1 MSASRVSSHLPKYQT
16 FIDSISSLDLPISG
30 SELHGMMC
38 GYLSA
43 GATHKGEE
51 YFRALMLNKDDSS
64 RAAIL
69 ALFDVYA
76 VSQQQ
81 ISNLDF
87 EFQLMLP
94 EEDESLSTRAQAFSE
109 WCDGFI
115 QGLVMAGVDVEQIE
129 EEEVQDA
136 IQHIAEF
143 AKLDYDSLNIDEEDE
158 RALMEVSEYARMAVL
173 RIYGD
178 LKENHHHEDATQKA
192 H

>member
-1 MSASRVSSHLPKYQT
+1 
-16 FIDSISSLDLPISG
+16 
-30 SELHGMMC
+30 MMC